1 MNLDIVT
8 PDKTLFSG
16 KIESIQ
22 LPGSE
27 GSFEILTNH
36 APIVSS
42 LTKGIVKVKCENGE
56 NLSFEIEGGI
66 VVCKK
71 NIVTLLADS

>member
-16 KIESIQ
+16 EIESVQ

-27 GSFEILTNH
+27 GSFEILNNH

-42 LTKGIVKVKCENGE
+42 LAKGVVRVRCSNKEV
-56 NLSFEIEGGI
+56 LSFDIEGGLL
-66 VVCKK
+66 VCKK
-71 NIVTLLADS
+71 NIITLLADK